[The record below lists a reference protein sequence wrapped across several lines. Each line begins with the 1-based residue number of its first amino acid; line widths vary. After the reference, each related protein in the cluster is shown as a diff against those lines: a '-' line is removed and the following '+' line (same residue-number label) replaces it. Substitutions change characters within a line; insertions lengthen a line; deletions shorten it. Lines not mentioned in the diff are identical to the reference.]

1 MLRRLKIEVLGG
13 EGFRVLER
21 EVREKEMDIVS
32 VWFAGKFQIGEIV
45 EEEREGEN
53 CSDFCCL

>member
-32 VWFAGKFQIGEIV
+32 VWFAGKFQIGEIFWSV
-45 EEEREGEN
+45 
-53 CSDFCCL
+53 